1 MTKYYLDLDLLKPYY
16 IFTRSLHLLF
26 VQQRTAVKVTNNYLI
41 RFVDSD
47 KAYKILK
54 KFVEELDD
62 VYFVDDEI
70 KHQRIVVFNDDD
82 LYLLE
87 NKR

>member
-1 MTKYYLDLDLLKPYY
+1 M
-16 IFTRSLHLLF
+16 F
-26 VQQRTAVKVTNNYLI
+26 VQKRTTVKVTNNYLI
-41 RFVDSD
+41 RFVDSY
-47 KAYKILK
+47 KAYRIIE
-54 KFVEELDD
+54 KFIENLDD
-62 VYFVDDEI
+62 AYFVDDEI